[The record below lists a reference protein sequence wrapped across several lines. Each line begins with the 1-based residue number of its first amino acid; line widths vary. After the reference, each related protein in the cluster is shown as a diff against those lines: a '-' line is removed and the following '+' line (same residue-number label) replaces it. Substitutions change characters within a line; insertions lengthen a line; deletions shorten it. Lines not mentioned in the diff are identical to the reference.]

1 MDARTAVVPFG
12 AARRRRAAVLAAGVA
27 LVLGGVAACGSQAS
41 TGADGA
47 PSAQPTASASAS
59 AGAASPSPSAGQSGA
74 ASASPEP
81 GQPTKPG
88 IAVGEPT
95 PTVASLPAVSYTVE
109 GGTHLTVWFYGGV
122 CEEYALRANEEAPG
136 LVRVRVVVDKPA
148 PRGKECPALAKKES
162 VSAELAQPLGDRKV
176 IDMTSGSGLTMTG
189 DVPGGPR

>member
-27 LVLGGVAACGSQAS
+27 LVVGGVSACGSQTS
-41 TGADGA
+41 TGAGGA
-47 PSAQPTASASAS
+47 PSAAPTASASAS
-59 AGAASPSPSAGQSGA
+59 GAPASPSPSPSPSGA
-74 ASASPEP
+74 GSSAPQP
-81 GQPTKPG
+81 GQPTQPG

-95 PTVASLPAVSYTVE
+95 PTAAVLPAISYTLE
-109 GGTHLTVWFYGGV
+109 GGTHLTVYFYGGV
-122 CEEYALRANEEAPG
+122 CEQYGLKADEQAPG
-136 LVRVRVVVDKPA
+136 LVRVRVMVEKPA

-176 IDMTSGSGLTMTG
+176 IDMTSGTGLTMTG